1 MNIIFKTLL
10 SILALLIY
18 SCIQVYEIEE
28 YQKIV
33 YEPLENLGF
42 EDGLNHWNGKTSIY
56 SQISIDTISV
66 EGNNSLK
73 LSSSLSAVEDS
84 LLSDTSIASISKSL
98 SVKPGD
104 TLIINFKYLLKDQFI
119 DAIKVY
125 SYLSFPSA
133 EEKPKE
139 IYEGFLTLVPNNW
152 ENILLEYPIP
162 EGINHIVYSVDFIS
176 PNNMGTEVYINL
188 DDFDFDFSMLINN
201 EPSEFQLT
209 NPSNESQIL
218 DSSHIQFNWNQATDL
233 DNDTINYEFKIWTE
247 SVINNYLVNPSLDS
261 VTTHWLGTD
270 IPKEWD
276 FWPYYFHNV
285 FTYPQL
291 PDDSI
296 VNDNLIQDGEY
307 SMRITGDFTGQE
319 NNTILYQGFTP
330 DYIPAGTRVTFSGY
344 MLNPSLDPI
353 KNDNHGFLS
362 IDQFGTG
369 SSLIINHT
377 SESITK
383 NHSLDQWHYFE
394 TSSVT
399 QNNTRSLQIR
409 INYVQF
415 DDDSG
420 SVFVDNLSITTSNS
434 RLIIYEKED
443 VEENFIS
450 VNRDILTDP
459 YDFSERDNLIFF
471 WNVTAKDMFDKTL
484 SENGPFKI
492 ILN

>member
-1 MNIIFKTLL
+1 MP
-10 SILALLIY
+10 
-18 SCIQVYEIEE
+18 SCIEVYEIEE
-28 YQKIV
+28 YQRIE

-42 EDGLNHWNGKTSIY
+42 EDGLNHWDGKTSIF

-84 LLSDTSIASISKSL
+84 LLSDTSIASISKGL
-98 SVKPGD
+98 IVKPGD
-104 TLIINFKYLLKDQFI
+104 TLRASFKYILNEQFI
-119 DAIKVY
+119 DGIKVY
-125 SYLSFPSA
+125 SSLTFSNS
-133 EEKPKE
+133 EQKMQE
-139 IYEGFLTLVPNNW
+139 ISGEFLTLSPDNW
-152 ENILLEYPIP
+152 ESIQLEYPIP
-162 EGINHIVYSVDFIS
+162 KDINHIIYSIDFIS
-176 PNNMGTEVYINL
+176 PNDIGTDVYINL
-188 DDFDFDFSMLINN
+188 DDFDFDFDILINN
-201 EPSEFQLT
+201 EPSAFQLIS
-209 NPSNESQIL
+209 PSNESQLL
-218 DSSHIQFNWNQATDL
+218 DSSEIQFNWSQSNDV
-233 DNDTINYEFKIWTE
+233 DNDTVNYEFKIWTE
-247 SVINNYLVNPSLDS
+247 SVIDNYLINPSLDS

-270 IPKEWD
+270 IPREWD

-291 PDDSI
+291 PEDSI
-296 VNDNLIQDGEY
+296 VNENLIQDGEY

-344 MLNPSLDPI
+344 MLNPSMDPL

-399 QNNTRSLQIR
+399 RNNTRSLQIR

-443 VEENFIS
+443 LKENFIS
-450 VNRDILTDP
+450 VNRDILIDP
-459 YDFSERDNLIFF
+459 YDFSERDNLIFY
-471 WNVTAKDMFDKTL
+471 WDVKAKDIFSKKY
-484 SENGPFKI
+484 SENGPYKI

>member
-1 MNIIFKTLL
+1 MP
-10 SILALLIY
+10 
-18 SCIQVYEIEE
+18 SCIEVYEIEE
-28 YQKIV
+28 YQRIE

-42 EDGLNHWNGKTSIY
+42 EDGLNHWDGKTSIF

-73 LSSSLSAVEDS
+73 LSSSLSVVEDS
-84 LLSDTSIASISKSL
+84 LLSDTSIASISKGL
-98 SVKPGD
+98 IVKPGD
-104 TLIINFKYLLKDQFI
+104 TLRASFKYIINEQFI
-119 DAIKVY
+119 DGIKVY
-125 SYLSFPSA
+125 SSLTFSNS
-133 EEKPKE
+133 EQKMQE
-139 IYEGFLTLVPNNW
+139 ISGEFLTLSPDNW
-152 ENILLEYPIP
+152 ESIQLEYPIP
-162 EGINHIVYSVDFIS
+162 KDINRITYSIDFIS
-176 PNNMGTEVYINL
+176 PNDIGTDVYINL
-188 DDFDFDFSMLINN
+188 DDFDFDFDILINN
-201 EPSEFQLT
+201 EPSAFQLIS
-209 NPSNESQIL
+209 PSNESQLL
-218 DSSHIQFNWNQATDL
+218 DSSEIQFNWSQSNDV
-233 DNDTINYEFKIWTE
+233 DNDTVNYEFKIWTE
-247 SVINNYLVNPSLDS
+247 SVIDNYLINPSLDS

-270 IPKEWD
+270 IPREWD

-291 PDDSI
+291 PEDSI
-296 VNDNLIQDGEY
+296 VNENLIQDGEY

-344 MLNPSLDPI
+344 MLNPSMDPL

-383 NHSLDQWHYFE
+383 NHSLDQWYYFE

-399 QNNTRSLQIR
+399 RNNTRSLQIR

-443 VEENFIS
+443 VKENFIS
-450 VNRDILTDP
+450 VNRDILIDP
-459 YDFSERDNLIFF
+459 YDFSERDNLIFY
-471 WNVTAKDMFDKTL
+471 WDVKAKDIFSKKY
-484 SENGPFKI
+484 SENGPYKI

>member
-1 MNIIFKTLL
+1 MP
-10 SILALLIY
+10 
-18 SCIQVYEIEE
+18 SCIEVYEIEE
-28 YQKIV
+28 YQRIE

-42 EDGLNHWNGKTSIY
+42 EDGLNHWDGKTSIF

-73 LSSSLSAVEDS
+73 LSSSLSVVEDS
-84 LLSDTSIASISKSL
+84 LLSDTSIASISKGL
-98 SVKPGD
+98 IVKPGD
-104 TLIINFKYLLKDQFI
+104 TLRASFKYILNEQFI
-119 DAIKVY
+119 DGIKVY
-125 SYLSFPSA
+125 SSLSFPNS
-133 EEKPKE
+133 EQKMQE
-139 IYEGFLTLVPNNW
+139 ISGEFLTLSPDNW
-152 ENILLEYPIP
+152 ESIQLEYPIP
-162 EGINHIVYSVDFIS
+162 KDINHIIYSIDFIS
-176 PNNMGTEVYINL
+176 PNDIGTDVYINL
-188 DDFDFDFSMLINN
+188 DDFDFDFGILINN
-201 EPSEFQLT
+201 EPAAFQLIKS
-209 NPSNESQIL
+209 SNESQLL
-218 DSSHIQFNWNQATDL
+218 DSSEIQFNWSQSNDV
-233 DNDTINYEFKIWTE
+233 DNDTVNYEFKIWTE
-247 SVINNYLVNPSLDS
+247 SVIDNYLINPSLDS

-270 IPKEWD
+270 IPREWD

-291 PDDSI
+291 PEDSI
-296 VNDNLIQDGEY
+296 VNENLIQDGEY

-344 MLNPSLDPI
+344 MLNPSMDPL

-399 QNNTRSLQIR
+399 RNNTRSLQIR

-443 VEENFIS
+443 LKENFIS
-450 VNRDILTDP
+450 VNRDILIDP
-459 YDFSERDNLIFF
+459 YDFSERDNLIFY
-471 WNVTAKDMFDKTL
+471 WDVKAKDIFSKSILKTDL
-484 SENGPFKI
+484 TR
-492 ILN
+492 

>member
-1 MNIIFKTLL
+1 MP
-10 SILALLIY
+10 
-18 SCIQVYEIEE
+18 SCIEVYEIEE
-28 YQKIV
+28 YQRIE

-42 EDGLNHWNGKTSIY
+42 EDGLNHWDGKTSIF

-73 LSSSLSAVEDS
+73 LSSSLSVVEDS
-84 LLSDTSIASISKSL
+84 LLSDTSIASISKGL
-98 SVKPGD
+98 IVKPGD
-104 TLIINFKYLLKDQFI
+104 TLRASFKYILNEQFI
-119 DAIKVY
+119 DGIKVY
-125 SYLSFPSA
+125 SSLSFPNS
-133 EEKPKE
+133 EQKMQE
-139 IYEGFLTLVPNNW
+139 ISGEFLTLSPDNW
-152 ENILLEYPIP
+152 ESIQLEYPIP
-162 EGINHIVYSVDFIS
+162 KDINHIIYSIDFIS
-176 PNNMGTEVYINL
+176 PNDIGTDVYINL
-188 DDFDFDFSMLINN
+188 DDFDFDFDILINN
-201 EPSEFQLT
+201 EPSAFQLIS
-209 NPSNESQIL
+209 PSNESQLL
-218 DSSHIQFNWNQATDL
+218 DSSEIQFNWSQSNDV
-233 DNDTINYEFKIWTE
+233 DNDTVNYEFKIWTE
-247 SVINNYLVNPSLDS
+247 SVIDNYLINPSLDS

-270 IPKEWD
+270 IPREWD

-291 PDDSI
+291 PEDSI
-296 VNDNLIQDGEY
+296 VNENLIQDGEY

-344 MLNPSLDPI
+344 MLNPSMDPL

-399 QNNTRSLQIR
+399 RNNTRSLQIR

-443 VEENFIS
+443 LKENFIS
-450 VNRDILTDP
+450 VNRDILIDP
-459 YDFSERDNLIFF
+459 YDFSERDNLIFY
-471 WNVTAKDMFDKTL
+471 WDVKAKDIFSKKY
-484 SENGPFKI
+484 SENGPYKI

>member
-1 MNIIFKTLL
+1 MP
-10 SILALLIY
+10 
-18 SCIQVYEIEE
+18 SCIEVYEIEE
-28 YQKIV
+28 YQRIE

-42 EDGLNHWNGKTSIY
+42 EDGLNHWDGKTSIF

-73 LSSSLSAVEDS
+73 LSSSLSVVEDS
-84 LLSDTSIASISKSL
+84 LLSDTSIASISKGL
-98 SVKPGD
+98 VVKPGD
-104 TLIINFKYLLKDQFI
+104 TLRASFKSILNEQFI
-119 DAIKVY
+119 DGIKVY
-125 SYLSFPSA
+125 SSLTFSNS
-133 EEKPKE
+133 EQKMQE
-139 IYEGFLTLVPNNW
+139 ISGEFLTLVPDNW
-152 ENILLEYPIP
+152 ESIQLEYPIP
-162 EGINHIVYSVDFIS
+162 KDINHIIYSIDFIS
-176 PNNMGTEVYINL
+176 PNDIGTDVYINL
-188 DDFDFDFSMLINN
+188 DDFDFDFGILINN
-201 EPSEFQLT
+201 EPAAFQLIS
-209 NPSNESQIL
+209 PSNESQLL
-218 DSSHIQFNWNQATDL
+218 DSSEIQFNWSQSNDL
-233 DNDTINYEFKIWTE
+233 DNDTVNYEFKIWTE
-247 SVINNYLVNPSLDS
+247 SLIDNYLINPSLDS

-270 IPKEWD
+270 IPREWD

-291 PDDSI
+291 PEDSI
-296 VNDNLIQDGEY
+296 VNENLIQDGEY

-344 MLNPSLDPI
+344 MLNPSMDPL

-399 QNNTRSLQIR
+399 RNNTRSLQIR

-443 VEENFIS
+443 LKENFIS
-450 VNRDILTDP
+450 VNRDILIDP
-459 YDFSERDNLIFF
+459 YDFSERDNLIFY
-471 WNVTAKDMFDKTL
+471 WDVKAKDIFSKEY
-484 SENGPFKI
+484 SENGPYKI